1 MIDDDL
7 ILTDS
12 HVILMH
18 LCEKHQKEDSQL
30 WPREYKERMKVTN
43 MLLFEGTLIFRRDS
57 EMLVSMERRAAKEI
71 EREGRF
77 SVYCQYYNTC
87 VGLFD

>member
-18 LCEKHQKEDSQL
+18 LCEKHQKEDSLL
-30 WPREYKERMKVTN
+30 WPREYKERIKVTN

-57 EMLVSMERRAAKEI
+57 EMLVSMEGRAEKQIDMEQKFPI
-71 EREGRF
+71 YFHE
-77 SVYCQYYNTC
+77 Y
-87 VGLFD
+87 D